1 MQPTLVDEPFDDAGY
16 LFEPWWPGV
25 RALAFVQGGSLRLDV
40 EGLADASA
48 AVPEMDELPA
58 QLLDD
63 AAVLD
68 GTLLVLDAGGRPD
81 PELLRRR
88 LTASGAPGSR
98 RDGAA
103 AYVASDLLWSQGR
116 SWTRRPYRARRDR
129 LQAILPDG
137 ERVVVGRGYRED
149 GMLVASA
156 LSLLGIDGMSAR
168 RLDARY
174 RAGVAGDAWLRVPL
188 IPRLARDAEQRPT
201 LALIQRLP
209 L

>member
-1 MQPTLVDEPFDDAGY
+1 MQPAVVDEPFDDPAY

-25 RALAFVQGGSLRLDV
+25 RALAFVEGGSLRLDV
-40 EGLADASA
+40 GGLADASA
-48 AVPEMDELPA
+48 AVPEMDALPG

-63 AAVLD
+63 AAILD
-68 GTLLVLDAGGRPD
+68 GTLLVLDSGGRPD
-81 PELLRRR
+81 AELLRRR
-88 LTASGAPGSR
+88 LTASVAPGNG

-103 AYVASDLLWSQGR
+103 AYVASDLLWSGGR
-116 SWTRRPYRARRDR
+116 AWTRRPYRARRER

-137 ERVVVGRGYRED
+137 DRAVVGRGYRED
-149 GMLVASA
+149 GLLVASA
-156 LSLLGIDGMSAR
+156 LSLLGIEAMSAR

-188 IPRLARDAEQRPT
+188 VPRLAPDAEPRPT